1 MPIVPTSALIAFV
14 LGAWLLQQQ
23 AALPP
28 LPVLAGIVL
37 ASFVGAAVSHRI
49 AKSRFSVALLLAAA
63 IALGFSW
70 ASGRAQVRLSDALPK
85 AWEARD
91 VQVVGTVARLP
102 DRHSHGQR
110 FAFEVETVE
119 TPGAYVP
126 RHLGLSWYSGY
137 GSRDFS
143 KPEPPRVRA
152 GERWR
157 LMVRLR
163 RPHGNANPHG
173 FDYEAWLLGE
183 GVRATGYVRQG
194 RSDGQGMAQRLS
206 SFVPTIG
213 HSVERI
219 RAALRERIEGAL
231 PDSPYAGVIVALV
244 IGDQGAIA
252 VSDWQ
257 IFSRTGISHLVSI
270 SGLHVTMLASLAA
283 AMAFA
288 LWRAIVRRRG
298 ASRGGV
304 AKVMSA
310 QRVAALAGATVALAY
325 CLLAGMGVPA
335 QRTLIMLTIVAAA
348 LWMGRLT
355 SASRVLV
362 VACFVVVVID
372 PWAVQAA
379 GFWLSF
385 GAVAVIFYASV
396 GRVPERI
403 RFASVSKSDADIELA
418 SKSDAE
424 PENRSLRLARMRA
437 GILTAARMQWAV
449 TLGLVPF
456 TMLLFQQVSLVSPF
470 ANALAIPLVS
480 FVVTP
485 LALLGAIMPGMTG
498 DGVLW
503 LAHALIEALAAVL
516 TWMSALTWA
525 VWPVPVAPTWVAA
538 MALVGVMWTMAPR
551 GLPMR
556 VLGAFAL
563 LPALM
568 WPSER
573 PEPGH
578 LHLTVLDVGQGSAV
592 LIETRQR
599 RYLYDTGPYYSP
611 EADAGSRVI
620 LPYLRARGIGALD
633 GMIISHNDND
643 HSGGA
648 LAILTTLPVA
658 WMASSLAPDST
669 IVQRATQVSR
679 PALRC
684 EAGQTWSVDGFRF
697 EFLHPDKASYDQSRL
712 KPNARSCVLRIAA
725 IGRGEVPV
733 VLLSGDVERSQEAEM
748 LHRMPPANLRADV
761 LLVPHHGS
769 LTSSSEAFLDAVR
782 PRLALVQAG
791 YLNRFGHPRPLVLE
805 RYAQRGIALAR
816 TDGDGALSLILG
828 ESTFEFSSWRHV
840 NAKYW
845 HGR

>member
-23 AALPP
+23 ATLPP

-37 ASFVGAAVSHRI
+37 ASLVGTAISHRI
-49 AKSRFSVALLLAAA
+49 AKTRISVALLLAAT
-63 IALGFSW
+63 IAMGLSW
-70 ASGRAQVRLSDALPK
+70 ASWRAHERLSDALPK

-137 GSRDFS
+137 GNRDFS
-143 KPEPPRVRA
+143 RPEPARVRA

-157 LMVRLR
+157 LTVRLR

-194 RSDGQGMAQRLS
+194 GPDGQGRAQRLS
-206 SFVPTIG
+206 SFVPTFG
-213 HSVERI
+213 HLVERI

-231 PDSPYAGVIVALV
+231 PNSPYAGVIVALV
-244 IGDQGAIA
+244 IGDQRAIEA
-252 VSDWQ
+252 SDWQ

-288 LWRAIVRRRG
+288 LWRAIARRRA
-298 ASRGGV
+298 ASHGGL

-310 QRVAALAGATVALAY
+310 QRVAALAGATIALAY

-355 SASRVLV
+355 SASRVLA
-362 VACFVVVVID
+362 VACFVVVAID

-385 GAVAVIFYASV
+385 GAVAVIFYASA
-396 GRVPERI
+396 GRVPERV
-403 RFASVSKSDADIELA
+403 RFVSVSVSA
-418 SKSDAE
+418 SITNSASAME
-424 PENRSLRLARMRA
+424 PENRPPRLAKLRA
-437 GILTAARMQWAV
+437 GASAAVRMQWAV

-485 LALLGAIMPGMTG
+485 LALFGAIVPGMAG
-498 DGVLW
+498 DSVLW
-503 LAHALIEALAAVL
+503 LAHALVEALAVVL
-516 TWMSALTWA
+516 TWMSALSWA
-525 VWPVPVAPTWVAA
+525 VWPVPVAPTWAAA
-538 MALVGVMWTMAPR
+538 MALVGVMWAMAPR
-551 GLPMR
+551 GVPLR
-556 VLGAFAL
+556 GLGAVAL
-563 LPALM
+563 LPALI

-573 PEPGH
+573 PDPGH
-578 LHLTVLDVGQGSAV
+578 LRLTVLDVGQGSAV

-633 GMIISHNDND
+633 GMILSHNDND

-648 LAILTTLPVA
+648 LAILAALPVT
-658 WMASSLAPDST
+658 WMASSLAPDSL
-669 IVQRATQVSR
+669 IVQRATQVTRQS
-679 PALRC
+679 LRC

-697 EFLHPDKASYDQSRL
+697 EFLHPDKAGYDQSRL

-725 IGRGEVPV
+725 IDRGNVPV

-748 LHRMPPANLRADV
+748 LLRLPPATLKADV

-769 LTSSSEAFLDAVR
+769 MTSSSEGFLDAVQ

-805 RYAQRGIALAR
+805 RYAQRGIDLAR
-816 TDGDGALSLILG
+816 TDRDGALSLVLG
-828 ESTFEFSSWRHV
+828 ASTLEYKSWRHG
-840 NAKYW
+840 NARYW
-845 HGR
+845 YGR